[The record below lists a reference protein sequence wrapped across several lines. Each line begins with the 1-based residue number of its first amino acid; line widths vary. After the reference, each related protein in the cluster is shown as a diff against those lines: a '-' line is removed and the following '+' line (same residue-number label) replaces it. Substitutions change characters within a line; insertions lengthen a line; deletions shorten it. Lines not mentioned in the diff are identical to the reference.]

1 MLQHPCGYHF
11 DKCDSCRPAGYDAS
25 TLAME
30 DLALRLPPLM
40 LAIAL
45 SIGFTG
51 VQAAPAEVATLDRA
65 LWPEALTTP
74 ALFDVASRAQ
84 ILSFARELLASEA
97 LDETTLAARLE
108 LRQVNMTA
116 INTLREQWWQRLWVG
131 YDHAQQSCEEDASFC
146 YAIDSLED
154 LKTQAGQFVVA
165 ADSFYAGWTEPGR
178 AFSRTYLDE
187 QLHRAALLPDIS
199 SEVATFSKVEHH
211 GDSLNDRV
219 FLLTF
224 DSGPSPAEGN
234 TDWMADFL
242 RRQKLSATFF
252 VLGNR
257 VEQRLQA
264 GAVDGLDGVYR
275 EQCVGVQG
283 WQYRSHSQ
291 WLDWQNSVLRSVA
304 LVQSQLPETYV
315 PQFRPPYG
323 QRRADSGAF
332 FEAQQLD
339 VVLWDIDAQDSNTQL
354 SAEDSRDRVLSLM
367 LLWRKGIIQFH
378 DDQLKARTAVP
389 ALLAATAQSGIAWED
404 CRDYP

>member
-1 MLQHPCGYHF
+1 M
-11 DKCDSCRPAGYDAS
+11 
-25 TLAME
+25 
-30 DLALRLPPLM
+30 RLPPLM
-40 LAIAL
+40 LALAL
-45 SIGFTG
+45 AIGFTG
-51 VQAAPAEVATLDRA
+51 AQAAPAEVATLDRA
-65 LWPEALTTP
+65 LWPETLSTP

-97 LDETTLAARLE
+97 LDETALAARLE

-116 INTLREQWWQRLWVG
+116 INTLREQWWQRLWAG

-146 YAIDSLED
+146 YAIDSLDD

-165 ADSFYAGWTEPGR
+165 ADSFYAGWAEPGR
-178 AFSRTYLDE
+178 AFSRAYLDE
-187 QLHRAALLPDIS
+187 QLHMAALLPDIS
-199 SEVATFSKVEHH
+199 SEVATFSKVEHN

-224 DSGPSPAEGN
+224 DGGPSPAEGN

-257 VEQRLQA
+257 VEQRLQGGIA
-264 GAVDGLDGVYR
+264 DDLDRVYG

-291 WLDWQNSVLRSVA
+291 WLEWQNSVLRSVA
-304 LVQSQLPETYV
+304 LVQSQLPDTYV

-339 VVLWDIDAQDSNTQL
+339 VMLWDIDAQDSSTQL